1 MCMIYMHVPALFGD
15 LKPYHYFRAKEK
27 VLKITSV
34 VNLFQHF
41 LEIVFIY
48 TIEISV
54 FRKFGIVC
62 VI

>member
-1 MCMIYMHVPALFGD
+1 MIYMHVPASFGD
-15 LKPYHYFRAKEK
+15 LKPYHYFHAKEK

-48 TIEISV
+48 TI
-54 FRKFGIVC
+54 
-62 VI
+62 